1 MFNQSQERLQEL
13 RSKSRE
19 AVLSL
24 EEVREAIKLMRG
36 DRERAA
42 AVSATSKARK
52 APTAATADLLS
63 ELEGL

>member
-1 MFNQSQERLQEL
+1 MFENSQQRLQEL
-13 RSKSRE
+13 RAKSRE
-19 AVLSL
+19 APLSL
-24 EEVREAIKLMRG
+24 EEVREAIKIMRG

-52 APTAATADLLS
+52 APAASSADLLS